1 MFFGLFIGG
10 MWVAMLLNYIFTG
23 NIPDGIIQTGH
34 ASAIVFTTDLAFLV
48 SLLIVGA
55 FLLWNRNVW
64 GYIISSVLMI
74 KCLLYPLV
82 LALGGFL
89 AYKETSQYD
98 SLTPGYLLLGLGCF
112 ICLWYL
118 LRGIETRQ
126 IKKIPYKNK
135 KLIAVHNQFLLIF
148 KLFKIVYKST

>member
-118 LRGIETRQ
+118 LRGIETR
-126 IKKIPYKNK
+126 
-135 KLIAVHNQFLLIF
+135 
-148 KLFKIVYKST
+148 